1 MFSSYF
7 KIAFRNIRRHKV
19 YSIINIVGLAV
30 GMACAIFIL
39 MWVQYEFSFDRYHEN
54 AARIYRLTSNF
65 NFGTFKGPYAV
76 SNHPAGPTLQ
86 RDYPEVEKA
95 VRFHAVWGQSLVQ
108 HKDKKN
114 FEHGLFYA
122 DDTVFDVFSFPLI
135 KGDSK
140 SALTTAYSV
149 VITEDMAKKYFDSE
163 DPIGQTIKISNIEHS
178 NLENESNFRVTGV
191 LKNVQSNSH
200 FSFNM
205 LLSFETIYHDNEKQ
219 RDKWTGDLNNYTYL
233 LLAPN
238 IDHKEL
244 EKKFPILVDNHL
256 KQEFKDIGA
265 GMDFFLQPLTDI
277 HLRSKLKADFSY
289 KIDILV
295 VYAFLTIAGLVLI
308 IACINFINLTTARSA
323 GRAREVGVRKALG
336 AARSKLITQLMI
348 ESFVLS
354 VVALIL
360 ALGLVEIFLPLFRS
374 LFESD
379 ISFEYVSKPAM
390 IAGFIGLAVFVGLIA
405 GIYPAIFLS
414 AFHPVNTLK
423 DAFGKGYRNA
433 RFRSLLVVVQFTI
446 AIVMIIGSV
455 IIFNQ
460 FRYMNNKTL
469 GFDKEQVV
477 VLKIVDNSIK
487 GSIESIKAE
496 LNSHSSIAGVA
507 FTSHPPG
514 MGGRA
519 NVFKP
524 QGYSYE
530 QMQMMDAVS
539 VDSDFMSVMGIE
551 VVAGRNFSRDFV
563 DDRHQ
568 AVLINETAAKQFGWD
583 EAVGRTITELDDK
596 MPTKTIVGVVKD
608 FHIRSLY
615 NPIEPLYIENEAEK
629 FNLVM
634 IKIRPDNVSEAMQFL
649 EKKWKKIDSSQM
661 FDYWFLDEEFDR
673 LYRDVKR
680 LSTIFSYFTLLA
692 IVIACLGLFGLASF
706 TAEQRTREIGIR
718 KALGA
723 SVPDVLIMLSK
734 TFIKWVLVA
743 NIIAWPIAYYISN
756 DWLEDYPYRINMNL
770 GVFVIAGFLAL
781 VIALLTVSWQA
792 VKSARA
798 NPVDALRYE

>member
-1 MFSSYF
+1 MFSNYF

-19 YSIINIVGLAV
+19 YSIINIIGLAV
-30 GMACAIFIL
+30 GMACTIFIL
-39 MWVQYEFSFDRYHEN
+39 MWMQYEFSFDRYHEN
-54 AARIYRLTSNF
+54 AERIYRLTSDF
-65 NFGTFKGPYAV
+65 NFGTLKGPYAV

-95 VRFHAVWGQSLVQ
+95 VRFHAVWGRSLVQ
-108 HKDKKN
+108 HKDKKF
-114 FEHGLFYA
+114 FENDLLYA
-122 DDTVFDVFSFPLI
+122 DNTVFDVFSFPLI
-135 KGDSK
+135 KGDRRSV
-140 SALTTAYSV
+140 LTRAYSV
-149 VITEDMAKKYFDSE
+149 VINEDMAKKYFDSE
-163 DPIGQTIKISNIEHS
+163 DPIGKTIKIRNIVHS
-178 NLENESNFRVTGV
+178 NLEKESNFRVTGV
-191 LKNVQSNSH
+191 VKNVRPNSH
-200 FSFNM
+200 FMFDM

-238 IDHKEL
+238 INYKEL
-244 EKKFPILVDNHL
+244 EKKFPALVDNHL
-256 KQEFKDIGA
+256 QQEIKDIGA
-265 GMDFFLQPLTDI
+265 GMGLFLQPLTDI

-308 IACINFINLTTARSA
+308 IACINFINLSTARSA

-336 AARSKLITQLMI
+336 AAQSKLITQFMI

-354 VVALIL
+354 VVALVL
-360 ALGLVEIFLPLFRS
+360 ALGLVEIFLPLLRS
-374 LFESD
+374 LFESEM
-379 ISFEYVSKPAM
+379 SFDYVSKPAM
-390 IAGFIGLAVFVGLIA
+390 MASFVGLAVFVGFIA
-405 GIYPAIFLS
+405 GIYPALFLS

-423 DAFGKGYRNA
+423 GALSTGYRNS
-433 RFRSLLVVVQFTI
+433 RLRSLLVVVQFII
-446 AIVMIIGSV
+446 AIVMIIGAV

-477 VLKIVDNSIK
+477 ILKIVDNSIK
-487 GSIESIKAE
+487 RSIESIKAE
-496 LNSHSSIAGVA
+496 LSSHSSIKGVA

-514 MGGRA
+514 MSARA

-539 VDSDFMSVMGIE
+539 VDSDFISVMGIE
-551 VVAGRNFSRDFV
+551 VVAGRNFSRDFI

-568 AVLINETAAKQFGWD
+568 AILINETAAKQFGWV
-583 EAVGRTITELDDK
+583 EAVGKTITELDDK

-629 FNLVM
+629 FNLVV
-634 IKIRPDNVSEAMQFL
+634 IKIRPDSVSEAMHFL

-661 FDYWFLDEEFDR
+661 FDYWFLDEGFDR

-680 LSTIFSYFTLLA
+680 LSTIFSCFTLLA

-706 TAEQRTREIGIR
+706 TAEQRTKEIGIR

-723 SVPDVLIMLSK
+723 SVPDILIMLLK
-734 TFIKWVLVA
+734 TSIKWVLVA
-743 NIIAWPIAYYISN
+743 NIIAWPIAYYVSN
-756 DWLEDYPYRINMNL
+756 DWLEDYPYRIKMNP
-770 GVFVIAGFLAL
+770 GIFVIAGLLAL
-781 VIALLTVSWQA
+781 LIALITVSYQA
-792 VKSARA
+792 VKAARA